1 MKFCDVST
9 TSRLTFV
16 MDSFNEYLNHDK
28 LSTYITNDELYNS
41 ESNFGYLGKNP
52 KIWLKMEE
60 NSVELAAPLSA
71 DSVHL

>member
-1 MKFCDVST
+1 MYRRHPV
-9 TSRLTFV
+9 LTFV
-16 MDSFNEYLNHDK
+16 MDTFNEYLNHDK

-41 ESNFGYLGKNP
+41 KSNFGYLGKNP

-60 NSVELAAPLSA
+60 NSVELAAPFSA